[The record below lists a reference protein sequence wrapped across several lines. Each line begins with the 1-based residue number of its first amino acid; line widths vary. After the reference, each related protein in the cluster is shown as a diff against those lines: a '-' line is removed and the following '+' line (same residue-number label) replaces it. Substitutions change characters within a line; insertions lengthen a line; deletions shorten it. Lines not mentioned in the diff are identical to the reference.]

1 MSHRTGPSFSADF
14 ALRCLISEI
23 GPSAWDMIPMS
34 PLPAALLGKFYERD
48 SLRNTEKG
56 FELRFKNRLAPSTIV
71 GFGPLTVDGAVYEG
85 EHLTM
90 SLERPARG
98 YRPPPE
104 PLVRSAKSFDKGR
117 SLPFEINTV
126 LRISVA
132 GAKLAPGSHQVAL
145 TIKTKEVGD
154 IVVTAED
161 RVAVS

>member
-1 MSHRTGPSFSADF
+1 
-14 ALRCLISEI
+14 
-23 GPSAWDMIPMS
+23 MS
-34 PLPAALLGKFYERD
+34 PLPSAMLAKFYERE
-48 SLRNTEKG
+48 SLRNTDKG

-71 GFGPLTVDGAVYEG
+71 GFGPLLVDGQVFEG

-104 PLVRSAKSFDKGR
+104 PLLRTAKSFEKDR

-126 LRISVA
+126 LRIAVA
-132 GAKLAPGSHQVAL
+132 GTKLSPGSHQVAL
-145 TIKTKEVGD
+145 TLKTKEVGD

-161 RVAVS
+161 VVASN